1 MRTII
6 AEPITHEA
14 FAPFGALLAAPENF
28 GRTYYDE
35 AMSNTRPDARASI
48 SVARVEPVKSL
59 PLDAVQM
66 ERHRFSS
73 QSFLPMDGARYFA
86 IVAPH
91 GADGGPDT
99 ERARAFLVDG
109 GRGITFRADIWHHPM
124 AALDRPSTFG
134 IMMWLDGTTGD
145 QELVTLASP
154 FRVAVQG

>member
-6 AEPITHEA
+6 AEPITAEA
-14 FAPFGALLAAPENF
+14 FAPFGALLAAPQNF
-28 GRTYYDE
+28 GRNYYDA
-35 AMSNTRPDARASI
+35 AMSNARPDARASI
-48 SVARVEPVKSL
+48 SVALVEPVKS

-66 ERHRFSS
+66 ERHKFSS

-99 ERARAFLVDG
+99 ALARAFLVEG
-109 GRGITFRADIWHHPM
+109 GRGITFRADVWHHPM

-134 IMMWLDGTTGD
+134 IMMWLDGTAGD
-145 QELVTLASP
+145 QELVTLATP
-154 FRVAVQG
+154 FRVAVQA